1 LSADPASSKSANGRP
16 TSVDDAAAAAAG
28 GRRRLVEIRCGFAEM
43 ARTEAQ
49 AAAARAVD
57 AQRQYDEQAE
67 IVARA
72 QTEVDRAGAHAPK
85 DEAHRAF
92 RAAVAS
98 ARTRTQVEAAATAWL
113 DEINKINIAGRGSQ
127 ARVRLERDVADAL
140 RSELT
145 RLSDMAEASAAMA
158 DSAMAAC
165 RAAQAALAAE
175 AGTEAAEA
183 PPVKT
188 TTKGAAKAA
197 AAASASEKPEVA
209 SAAPAA
215 PFAPPA
221 ATPGSGMQFA
231 PLPEEPPPSTDWL
244 VIDLRSPEPQVIVQL
259 MRRDGRTMN
268 ALVARLAGTDPT
280 TRSGWG
286 LLLSTFVDAVVAAA
300 IDEACLDFP
309 SDNPFWGQFTPAEA
323 REVARGLAALGFHYD
338 SFEGFSDGRV
348 PTQRDLSMAVGNAG
362 LLPARV
368 KHWPKVAETEDLFIG
383 VRVSGDTFIAG
394 HAPALT
400 LGELVQ
406 LLGRRAEPLSD
417 LWNDWPRLRPLLFA
431 TSL

>member
-1 LSADPASSKSANGRP
+1 
-16 TSVDDAAAAAAG
+16 
-28 GRRRLVEIRCGFAEM
+28 
-43 ARTEAQ
+43 
-49 AAAARAVD
+49 
-57 AQRQYDEQAE
+57 
-67 IVARA
+67 
-72 QTEVDRAGAHAPK
+72 
-85 DEAHRAF
+85 
-92 RAAVAS
+92 
-98 ARTRTQVEAAATAWL
+98 VEAAATAWL
-113 DEINKINIAGRGSQ
+113 DEINKINIAGRDSQ

-165 RAAQAALAAE
+165 RTAQAALAAE
-175 AGTEAAEA
+175 AGTEAAEG

-197 AAASASEKPEVA
+197 AAASASEKLEVA
-209 SAAPAA
+209 SAAVPPAPAA

-221 ATPGSGMQFA
+221 ATPGSGMQSA
-231 PLPEEPPPSTDWL
+231 SLPEEPPPLADWL

-268 ALVARLAGTDPT
+268 TLVARLAGTDPT
-280 TRSGWG
+280 ARSGWG
-286 LLLSTFVDAVVAAA
+286 LLLSTFIDAVVAAA
-300 IDEACLDFP
+300 IDDACLDFP
-309 SDNPFWGQFTPAEA
+309 SDNPFWGQFTPAET

-338 SFEGFSDGRV
+338 SFGGFSDGRI

-368 KHWPKVAETEDLFIG
+368 KHWPKTAETEDLFRG
-383 VRVSGDTFIAG
+383 VRVSGDTFIAA

-400 LGELVQ
+400 LGELVR

-417 LWNDWPRLRPLLFA
+417 LWNDWPRLRPLLLA